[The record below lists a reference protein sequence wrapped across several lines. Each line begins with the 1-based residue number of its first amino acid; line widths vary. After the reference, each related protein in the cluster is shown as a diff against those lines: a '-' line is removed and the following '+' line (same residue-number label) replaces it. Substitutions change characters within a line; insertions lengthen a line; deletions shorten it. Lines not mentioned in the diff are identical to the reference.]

1 MTTNDNKELS
11 HATRAAIDSDV
22 ANENELNEESFDFEE
37 LEQKLES
44 DLIDQLAELDAL
56 EDNAEQIGNPESL
69 GDVVANVVW
78 EQVVNQIGVEAA
90 KDFIKKNGGLK
101 LDLRKSAHTQTTEN
115 FKNGKIATH
124 NTYIDY
130 QKRYDDW
137 QSNFVKD
144 ENGNII
150 TKYDRIDNE
159 EKAVLVKGA
168 RDPFDKGRPKGS
180 KVEHMDHTVSAG
192 EIIRDPEAN
201 AHMSK
206 EEQIATANSEKNLK
220 PMDSAANESKGDH
233 KMENW
238 LDSERNGEKPA
249 ERFNIDEE
257 QCRKND
263 KEAREEYEKR
273 KKEGEQRSIET
284 GKKSQKEEALRIS
297 GAALKSVLMGMLADL
312 IKTIIRKLIDW
323 FSSTKKNFKT
333 FMGQVIC
340 AIEDF
345 FKDIKNRLQ
354 TAGDTL
360 LTTLATAILGPVVN
374 TIKKAWIFL
383 KQGYRSLKEA
393 IDYIKNPANKNKSFS
408 ILMFEVGKIVVAGL
422 TAGGAIL
429 LGEVIQKG
437 LMMIPVF
444 AVEFPLFG
452 SFASILGIFFGA
464 LVSGII
470 GAIALNFIDK
480 AIAKKRKQENMA
492 QQIAK
497 RNEIITTQTQLIET
511 QESNVSKTATNT
523 FDNIRERHDKAAKS
537 MYDSITTILDNTRL
551 INEQVYEVDDT
562 SLTDS
567 SETENSDKLDQ
578 VFKNLKE
585 L

>member
-1 MTTNDNKELS
+1 MATNDNKELS
-11 HATRAAIDSDV
+11 LASESPLDSDV
-22 ANENELNEESFDFEE
+22 ANVKELNKESFDFEE

-159 EKAVLVKGA
+159 EKAVIVKGA
-168 RDPFDKGRPKGS
+168 RDAFDKGRPKGS
-180 KVEHMDHTVSAG
+180 KVEHADHTVSVG
-192 EIIRDPEAN
+192 ERIRDPEAN
-201 AHMSK
+201 AHMTK
-206 EEQIATANSEKNLK
+206 EEQIASANSEANLN
-220 PMDSAANESKGDH
+220 PLDSAANESKGDH

-238 LDSERNGEKPA
+238 LNSERNGEKPA

-257 QCRKND
+257 QLRKKD

-273 KKEGEQRSIET
+273 RKEGEQRSIET

-323 FSSTKKNFKT
+323 FRSTKKNFKT

-345 FKDIKNRLQ
+345 FKDIKNKLL
-354 TAGDTL
+354 TAGNTL

-383 KQGYRSLKEA
+383 KQGYSSLKEA

-437 LMMIPVF
+437 LMTIPVF

-480 AIAKKRKQENMA
+480 AIAKKRKQENIE
-492 QQIAK
+492 QQIEK
-497 RNEIITTQTQLIET
+497 SNEIITTQDQLIAT
-511 QESNVSKTATNT
+511 IKKNVNNQAYEAA
-523 FDNIRERHDKAAKS
+523 DNIKKRHEKAADEMRS
-537 MYDSITTILDNTRL
+537 MVEEILNDETSTD
-551 INEQVYEVDDT
+551 ISEV
-562 SLTDS
+562 S
-567 SETENSDKLDQ
+567 SNQEGIDKLFDE
-578 VFKNLKE
+578 LKD

>member
-1 MTTNDNKELS
+1 MAANENKELS
-11 HATRAAIDSDV
+11 LSSVSAKGLDV
-22 ANENELNEESFDFEE
+22 ISEKELNEESFDFEE
-37 LEQKLES
+37 LEHKLES

-78 EQVVNQIGVEAA
+78 EQVVNQIGVNAGE
-90 KDFIKKNGGLK
+90 DFIKKNRGLK
-101 LDLRKSAHTQTTEN
+101 LDLRNSAHTQTTEN

-137 QSNFVKD
+137 QSNFVRD

-159 EKAVLVKGA
+159 EKPVLVKGA
-168 RDPFDKGRPKGS
+168 RDAFDKGRPKGS
-180 KVEHMDHTVSAG
+180 KVEHEDHTVSVG
-192 EIIRDPEAN
+192 ERIRDPEAN
-201 AHMSK
+201 AHLSK
-206 EEQIATANSEKNLK
+206 EKQIASANSEANLN
-220 PMDSAANESKGDH
+220 PLDSAANESKGDH
-233 KMENW
+233 KTENW
-238 LDSERNGEKPA
+238 LNSERNGKKPA

-257 QCRKND
+257 QLRKKD

-273 KKEGEQRSIET
+273 KKEGEQRSIEK

-297 GAALKSVLMGMLADL
+297 GAALKSVLMEMLADL

-323 FSSTKKNFKT
+323 FRSTKKNFKT

-345 FKDIKNRLQ
+345 FKDIRNKLL
-354 TAGDTL
+354 TAGNTL

-437 LMMIPVF
+437 LMTIPVF
-444 AVEFPLFG
+444 AFEIPLFG
-452 SFASILGIFFGA
+452 SLASILGIFFGA

-480 AIAKKRKQENMA
+480 AIAKKRKQENID
-492 QQIAK
+492 QRIAK
-497 RNEIITTQTQLIET
+497 SNEIITTQDHLIATIKKNVNSQAHEAADNIKNRHEKAADEMRSMVEEILNDET
-511 QESNVSKTATNT
+511 STVISEVSSNQES
-523 FDNIRERHDKAAKS
+523 I
-537 MYDSITTILDNTRL
+537 
-551 INEQVYEVDDT
+551 
-562 SLTDS
+562 
-567 SETENSDKLDQ
+567 DKLFDE
-578 VFKNLKE
+578 LKD

>member
-115 FKNGKIATH
+115 FKNGKTATH

-159 EKAVLVKGA
+159 EKPVLAKGA

-180 KVEHMDHTVSAG
+180 KVMHEDHTVSAG

-206 EEQIATANSEKNLK
+206 EEQVTWANGEKNLK
-220 PMDSAANESKGDH
+220 PLDSAANESKGDH

-257 QCRKND
+257 QCRKNG
-263 KEAREEYEKR
+263 KEAREDFEKE
-273 KKEGEQRSIET
+273 KKEGNQRSIET

-323 FSSTKKNFKT
+323 FRSTEKNFKT
-333 FMGQVIC
+333 FMGQIIC

-345 FKDIKNRLQ
+345 FKDIKSKLK
-354 TAGDTL
+354 TAGNTL

-383 KQGYRSLKEA
+383 KQGYHSLKEA

-408 ILMFEVGKIVVAGL
+408 ILMFEVGKIVVTGL

-437 LMMIPVF
+437 LMTIPVF

-452 SFASILGIFFGA
+452 SFAGILGIFFGA

-480 AIAKKRKQENMA
+480 AITKKRKQENRE

-497 RNEIITTQTQLIET
+497 SNEIITTQNQLIATIKKNVNNQAHEAADNIKNRHEKAADEMRSMVEEILNDESST
-511 QESNVSKTATNT
+511 AISEVSSNQES
-523 FDNIRERHDKAAKS
+523 I
-537 MYDSITTILDNTRL
+537 
-551 INEQVYEVDDT
+551 
-562 SLTDS
+562 
-567 SETENSDKLDQ
+567 DKLFDE
-578 VFKNLKE
+578 LKD

>member
-1 MTTNDNKELS
+1 MATNDNAELYL
-11 HATRAAIDSDV
+11 ATESAIESDV
-22 ANENELNEESFDFEE
+22 TNEIELNEESFDFEE

-44 DLIDQLAELDAL
+44 DLIDQLAELDVL

-159 EKAVLVKGA
+159 EKAVIVKGA
-168 RDPFDKGRPKGS
+168 RDAFDKGRPKGS
-180 KVEHMDHTVSAG
+180 KVEHEDHTVSVG
-192 EIIRDPEAN
+192 ERIRDPEAN
-201 AHMSK
+201 AHLSK
-206 EEQIATANSEKNLK
+206 EEQIASANSEANLN
-220 PMDSAANESKGDH
+220 PLDSAANESKGDH
-233 KMENW
+233 KTENW
-238 LDSERNGEKPA
+238 LNSERNGEKPA

-257 QCRKND
+257 QLRKKD

-323 FSSTKKNFKT
+323 FRSTEKNFKT
-333 FMGQVIC
+333 FMGQIIC

-345 FKDIKNRLQ
+345 FKDIKNKLQ
-354 TAGDTL
+354 TAGNTL

-437 LMMIPVF
+437 LMTIPVF

-452 SFASILGIFFGA
+452 SFASILGVFFGA

-480 AIAKKRKQENMA
+480 AIAKKKKQENMA

-497 RNEIITTQTQLIET
+497 RNEILITQNQLIDTKESKNSET
-511 QESNVSKTATNT
+511 AKDVVN
-523 FDNIRERHDKAAKS
+523 NIRKRHDTAAKS
-537 MYDSITTILDNTRL
+537 MSDSIKVIFKNSHKISECQNLDAEDSCYTKDDNT
-551 INEQVYEVDDT
+551 
-562 SLTDS
+562 
-567 SETENSDKLDQ
+567 DKLDQ
-578 VFKNLKE
+578 LFKDLNDL
-585 L
+585 

>member
-1 MTTNDNKELS
+1 MATNDNKGLS
-11 HATRAAIDSDV
+11 IVTESAIDSNIT
-22 ANENELNEESFDFEE
+22 NENEFNEELFDFEE

-159 EKAVLVKGA
+159 EKPVLAKGA

-180 KVEHMDHTVSAG
+180 KVMHEDHTVSAG

-206 EEQIATANSEKNLK
+206 EEQVTWANGEKNLK
-220 PMDSAANESKGDH
+220 PLDSAANESKGDH

-257 QCRKND
+257 QCRKNG
-263 KEAREEYEKR
+263 KEAREDFENE
-273 KKEGEQRSIET
+273 KKEGNQRSIET

-323 FSSTKKNFKT
+323 FRSTEKNFKT
-333 FMGQVIC
+333 FMGQIIC

-345 FKDIKNRLQ
+345 FKDIKSKLK
-354 TAGDTL
+354 TAGNTL

-383 KQGYRSLKEA
+383 KQGYHSLKEA

-408 ILMFEVGKIVVAGL
+408 ILMFEVGKIVVTGL

-437 LMMIPVF
+437 LMTIPVF

-452 SFASILGIFFGA
+452 SFAGILGIFFGA

-480 AIAKKRKQENMA
+480 AITKKRKQENRE

-497 RNEIITTQTQLIET
+497 SNEIITTQNQLIATIKKNVNNQAHEAADNIKNRHEKAADEMRSMVEEILNDESST
-511 QESNVSKTATNT
+511 AISEVSSNQES
-523 FDNIRERHDKAAKS
+523 I
-537 MYDSITTILDNTRL
+537 
-551 INEQVYEVDDT
+551 
-562 SLTDS
+562 
-567 SETENSDKLDQ
+567 DKLFDESN
-578 VFKNLKE
+578 FRNTII
-585 L
+585 

>member
-1 MTTNDNKELS
+1 MATNDNKGLS
-11 HATRAAIDSDV
+11 IVTESAIDSNIT
-22 ANENELNEESFDFEE
+22 NENEFNEELFDFEE

-159 EKAVLVKGA
+159 EKPVLAKGA

-180 KVEHMDHTVSAG
+180 KVMHEDHTVSAG

-206 EEQIATANSEKNLK
+206 EEQVTWANGEKNLK
-220 PMDSAANESKGDH
+220 PLDSAANESKGDH

-257 QCRKND
+257 QCRKNG
-263 KEAREEYEKR
+263 KEAREDFENE
-273 KKEGEQRSIET
+273 KKEGNQRSIET
-284 GKKSQKEEALRIS
+284 GKKSPKEEALRIS

-323 FSSTKKNFKT
+323 FRSTEKNFKT
-333 FMGQVIC
+333 FMGQIIC

-345 FKDIKNRLQ
+345 FKDIKSKLK
-354 TAGDTL
+354 TAGNTL

-383 KQGYRSLKEA
+383 KQGYHSLKEA

-408 ILMFEVGKIVVAGL
+408 ILMFEVGKIVVTGL

-437 LMMIPVF
+437 LMTIPVF

-452 SFASILGIFFGA
+452 SFAGILGIFFGA

-480 AIAKKRKQENMA
+480 AITKKRKQENRE

-497 RNEIITTQTQLIET
+497 SNEIITTQNQLIATIKKNVNNQAHEAADNIKNRHEKAADEMRSMVEEILNDESST
-511 QESNVSKTATNT
+511 AISEVSSNQES
-523 FDNIRERHDKAAKS
+523 I
-537 MYDSITTILDNTRL
+537 
-551 INEQVYEVDDT
+551 
-562 SLTDS
+562 
-567 SETENSDKLDQ
+567 DKLFDE
-578 VFKNLKE
+578 LKD

>member
-1 MTTNDNKELS
+1 MATNDNKELS
-11 HATRAAIDSDV
+11 LATESAIDSDV
-22 ANENELNEESFDFEE
+22 INEMELNEESFDFEE

-44 DLIDQLAELDAL
+44 DLIEQLAELDVL
-56 EDNAEQIGNPESL
+56 EENAEQIGNPDSL

-78 EQVVNQIGVEAA
+78 EQVVNQVGVEAA
-90 KDFIKKNGGLK
+90 KDFIKRNGGLK
-101 LDLRKSAHTQTTEN
+101 LDLRNSAHTQTAKN
-115 FKNGKIATH
+115 FKNGKLATH

-383 KQGYRSLKEA
+383 KQGYHSLKEA

-408 ILMFEVGKIVVAGL
+408 ILMFEVGKIVVTGL

-437 LMMIPVF
+437 LMTIPVF

-452 SFASILGIFFGA
+452 SFAGILGIFFGA

-480 AIAKKRKQENMA
+480 AITKKRKQENRE

-497 RNEIITTQTQLIET
+497 SNEIITTQNQLIATIKKNVNNQAHEAADNIKNRHEKAADEMRSMVEEILNDESST
-511 QESNVSKTATNT
+511 AISEVSSNQES
-523 FDNIRERHDKAAKS
+523 I
-537 MYDSITTILDNTRL
+537 
-551 INEQVYEVDDT
+551 
-562 SLTDS
+562 
-567 SETENSDKLDQ
+567 DKLFDEI
-578 VFKNLKE
+578 KDL
-585 L
+585 